1 VAESLKRQSE
11 PSSSQVFALESRTG
25 VKGNCSCNE
34 SDPQTIP
41 EEYVTKRKY
50 QSTEV
55 APKLVSKQPLSTRI
69 ASDVLQS
76 SAEEWGRR
84 NRSGVAPTY

>member
-1 VAESLKRQSE
+1 MAESLKRQSE
-11 PSSSQVFALESRTG
+11 PSSSQVSARESRTG
-25 VKGNCSCNE
+25 VKGNCSSNE

-69 ASDVLQS
+69 ASDVLQT

>member
-1 VAESLKRQSE
+1 MAESLKRQSE

-25 VKGNCSCNE
+25 VKGNCSSNE

-41 EEYVTKRKY
+41 EDATKRKY

-55 APKLVSKQPLSTRI
+55 AAKLVSKHPLLTRI

-76 SAEEWGRR
+76 SAEAWGRR
-84 NRSGVAPTY
+84 SRSGVASSY